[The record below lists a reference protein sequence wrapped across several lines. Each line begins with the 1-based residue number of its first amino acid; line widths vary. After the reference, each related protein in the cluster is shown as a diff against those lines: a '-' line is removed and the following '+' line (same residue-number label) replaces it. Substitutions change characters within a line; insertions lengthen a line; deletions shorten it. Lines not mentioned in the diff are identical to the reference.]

1 MFYFCISQFRH
12 FGSVLRD
19 MIVYVSVQPSIT
31 GIFSPSV
38 HQYLLE
44 WLTQEPL
51 SHCHKS
57 GTSDCWRF
65 LERRNEFLPVLG
77 YIPPD
82 SVWFVFIC
90 FSRRTIRNVLNDS
103 KHSLWFLVIP
113 DRVQFMEYSPVTG
126 EFPEQKASNNAENV
140 SIWWRHHVILP
151 LPLQFVAVR
160 SSNRGLP
167 WVFVARVIF
176 SFQLRFISNL

>member
-1 MFYFCISQFRH
+1 MSLFNRLSPAFSLH
-12 FGSVLRD
+12 
-19 MIVYVSVQPSIT
+19 PSTSIP
-31 GIFSPSV
+31 G
-38 HQYLLE
+38 HLLE

-113 DRVQFMEYSPVTG
+113 DRVQFMEYSPETG

-176 SFQLRFISNL
+176 SFQLRFIWNL